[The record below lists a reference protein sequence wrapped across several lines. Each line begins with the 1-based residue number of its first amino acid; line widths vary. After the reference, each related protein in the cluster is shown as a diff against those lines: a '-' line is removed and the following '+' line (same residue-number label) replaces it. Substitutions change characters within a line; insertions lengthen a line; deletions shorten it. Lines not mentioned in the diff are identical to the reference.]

1 VLVAVVLAVVLGLL
15 VGGRLEN
22 LSRIRFQW
30 GVLLF
35 LAVVLRYGTETA
47 IRNGFAPVEEL
58 RLPLYALA
66 FAMVAAIL
74 WANRGQ
80 PGLLVAA
87 AGVTANGVAIV
98 LNGGWMP
105 VWRPALLLVGMTPQD
120 LVVSFHRLLPEQL
133 GLEFLLRGGPFGDLI
148 PVPIPF
154 LTNVAS
160 IGDAFIAAGLAWYV
174 FATLASPAAPA
185 QGEALE
191 EAPGGGTIPAPAT
204 GGRTSTLPHGIAAA
218 AAIARRPLRHPLH
231 GPELAPR
238 AGVGTTTVL
247 RRPVLLGG
255 STGGV
260 GIATE
265 LPAGTAME
273 PPVGGAAGISVS
285 APGAGLAAGLRDMA
299 PGAGVSTA
307 GVPPQ
312 GLIAQA
318 SAAEASVSRGSI
330 GRVTYPVLAP
340 PITIPRGIRVRA
352 AGHPYV
358 RLALDARFS
367 ALWMGQTISLL
378 GDRLN
383 QIALAVLVLSI
394 TGSAL
399 DVGLTF
405 LAATLPN
412 LLFGPFAG
420 TFVDRWN
427 QKHVMVVSDL
437 LRAGLVLLV
446 PLAADRSVVLVYPA
460 VFAVTTVS
468 IFFRPARS
476 AVIPRIVATDDLTAA
491 NSAMYTAETIA
502 DLAGYPLAGLFV
514 AFLGSALTLAFWF
527 DAASYVISALLLL
540 SITVPPVVRSA
551 APVVLGSARRFATE
565 MLDGWRFLRSEAS
578 LFQNTVISGIAQLA
592 TGAIIALTVVYA
604 RDVLQGTAIPYPQS
618 YAAID
623 LVIGVGNLVGGL
635 AIGMFGTRWRK
646 GHLVIAG
653 YVVLGLSTA
662 LLGTT
667 GNEFVAFACVGVAG
681 IANMVFII
689 PTQTLFAER
698 TPQDLMGRVV
708 GIRFSMVLG
717 PLTLAMA
724 ISGILAQAVG
734 VSAVFLVFGL
744 LTAAAG
750 TAGLLLPAV
759 RDA

>member
-1 VLVAVVLAVVLGLL
+1 VLITVVIALVLGLL
-15 VGGRLEN
+15 VGGHLDN
-22 LSRIRFQW
+22 LTRIRLRW
-30 GVLLF
+30 GVVLF
-35 LAVVLRYGTETA
+35 GAVVLRYGTEAA
-47 IRNGFAPVEEL
+47 IRYGFEPAAQL

-66 FAMVAAIL
+66 FATVAVVL
-74 WANRGQ
+74 WANRNR

-87 AGVTANGVAIV
+87 AGVTANGLAIV

-105 VWRPALLLVGMTPQD
+105 VWRPALDLVGMSSQD
-120 LVVSFHRLLPEQL
+120 LAASFHRLLPEQL
-133 GLEFLLRGGPFGDLI
+133 GAEFLLRGGPFGDLL
-148 PVPIPF
+148 PVPLPY

-160 IGDAFIAAGLAWYV
+160 IGDAFIAVGLAWYV
-174 FATLASPAAPA
+174 FATLVSSPEAEAGAEDGGAAGVPVAEAVGPLAA
-185 QGEALE
+185 QA
-191 EAPGGGTIPAPAT
+191 AVAAT
-204 GGRTSTLPHGIAAA
+204 TAQI
-218 AAIARRPLRHPLH
+218 RRPRRPLH

-238 AGVGTTTVL
+238 AGVGRTAVLRRPVL

-255 STGGV
+255 TGTSIGISSELAGHDQV
-260 GIATE
+260 G
-265 LPAGTAME
+265 LAGSSGAL
-273 PPVGGAAGISVS
+273 VGGSPV
-285 APGAGLAAGLRDMA
+285 
-299 PGAGVSTA
+299 
-307 GVPPQ
+307 
-312 GLIAQA
+312 
-318 SAAEASVSRGSI
+318 ASVSVANAS
-330 GRVTYPVLAP
+330 VAQAAVAPAAFSQVAYPVAVP
-340 PITIPRGIRVRA
+340 PVAVPRGLRGRA

-383 QIALAVLVLSI
+383 QVALAVLVLSI

-412 LLFGPFAG
+412 LVFGPFAG
-420 TFVDRWN
+420 TFVDRWD
-427 QKHVMVVSDL
+427 QKRVMVVSDV
-437 LRAGLVLLV
+437 LRAGLVLLI
-446 PLAADRSVVLVYPA
+446 PLAAERSILLVYPA
-460 VFAVTTVS
+460 VFGVTTVS

-476 AVIPRIVATDDLTAA
+476 AVIPRIVATEDLTPA
-491 NSAMYTAETIA
+491 NSAMSTAETIA

-527 DAASYVISALLLL
+527 DAASYLVSAALLL
-540 SITVPPVVRSA
+540 SMTIPPVLRTA
-551 APVVLGSARRFATE
+551 APVVAGTMGRYLAEVRV
-565 MLDGWRFLRSEAS
+565 GWRFLRSEAA

-604 RDVLQGTAIPYPQS
+604 KDVLQGTVIPYPQS

-623 LVIGVGNLVGGL
+623 LVIGVGNLVGGV
-635 AIGMFGTRWRK
+635 AIGAFGARWRK

-653 YVVLGLSTA
+653 YVVLGLATA
-662 LLGTT
+662 ILGTT
-667 GNEFVAFACVGVAG
+667 GNELIAFGCVGIAG

-724 ISGILAQAVG
+724 VSGILAQAVG
-734 VSAVFLVFGL
+734 VSTVFLVFGL

>member
-1 VLVAVVLAVVLGLL
+1 MLVAVVLALVLGLL

-47 IRNGFAPVEEL
+47 IRYGFAPAEEL

-66 FAMVAAIL
+66 FAAVAAIL

-174 FATLASPAAPA
+174 FATLVTPPEPA

-191 EAPGGGTIPAPAT
+191 EAPGAGTIPAPAT
-204 GGRTSTLPHGIAAA
+204 GRGTSTLPHGIAAA

-265 LPAGTAME
+265 LPAGIAME
-273 PPVGGAAGISVS
+273 PLAGGAAGIPVSVS
-285 APGAGLAAGLRDMA
+285 GAGLAAGLRDMA
-299 PGAGVSTA
+299 PGTGVSTA
-307 GVPPQ
+307 GTQAQ
-312 GLIAQA
+312 GLVAQA
-318 SAAEASVSRGSI
+318 SAAEASASQGSI
-330 GRVTYPVLAP
+330 GRVAYPVLAP
-340 PITIPRGIRVRA
+340 PITLPRGIRVRA

-437 LRAGLVLLV
+437 LRAGLVLLI
-446 PLAADRSVVLVYPA
+446 PLAADRSVLLVYPA
-460 VFAVTTVS
+460 VFGVTTVS

-551 APVVLGSARRFATE
+551 APVVLGSARRFVTE

-635 AIGMFGTRWRK
+635 AVGVFGARWRK

-667 GNEFVAFACVGVAG
+667 GNELVAFTCVGVAG
-681 IANMVFII
+681 VANMVFII

-734 VSAVFLVFGL
+734 VSTVFLVFGL